1 MKKMILSVF
10 FFCLST
16 SVWAHKINLFVDV
29 EGNQASVAGY
39 FADGKVPKQSPI
51 SVFDETDT
59 LLLEGQTN
67 NDAEFEFVLP
77 TGKKGIRV
85 KIDAGMGHVA
95 EYAIPDADLQTE
107 EASSSI
113 VSAPNASPEAT
124 ATPDQSNKAMPIPMD
139 QRKLSKMIEKA
150 VAKANRPLRRSL
162 DEMKKGASLSDIIGG
177 LGLIFGALGLWFF
190 LQARKLQ
197 AANTKTDDSV

>member
-1 MKKMILSVF
+1 MIKKILF
-10 FFCLST
+10 GILLLSFIAPI
-16 SVWAHKINLFVDV
+16 WAHKINVFVDV
-29 EGNQASVAGY
+29 EGDQANVAGY
-39 FADGKVPKQSPI
+39 FMDGKIPKQTPVT
-51 SVFDETDT
+51 VFDATDT
-59 LLLEGQTN
+59 LLLEGKTN
-67 NDAEFEFVLP
+67 DDGEFIFTLP
-77 TGKKGIRV
+77 PGKKGIKV

-95 EYAIPDADLQTE
+95 EYAIPDADLQSE
-107 EASSSI
+107 EASSST
-113 VSAPNASPEAT
+113 VSAPASPEPA